1 MPVFSIASTWLK
13 SRSGCL
19 PRYSSST
26 SGVKPRPASSTSSRD
41 APPPPPGELDS
52 ATLPSTTLVR
62 LIQPVLAPV
71 TRYQSPLI
79 SAIVS

>member
-1 MPVFSIASTWLK
+1 VAEVEVGVLAPVLLLDVGREAAAGQLDLVA
-13 SRSGCL
+13 R
-19 PRYSSST
+19 R
-26 SGVKPRPASSTSSRD
+26 A
-41 APPPPPGELDS
+41 PPPPGELDS